1 METGIHMEQATIT
14 VRVTP
19 QERQLF
25 QLLLKAEGTTMQ
37 EYLAAVVREK
47 ILGAPEA
54 LKALV
59 RDNEGSNRA

>member
-1 METGIHMEQATIT
+1 MERSVITI
-14 VRVTP
+14 RVTA

-25 QLLLKAEGTTMQ
+25 QALLRAEGTTMQ

-47 ILGAPEA
+47 VQGAPEA

-59 RDNEGSNRA
+59 RDHEGSNGT